1 MAWMGYPMETHP
13 SQLLHTGNLK
23 FFHSGKLQS
32 QTDTQQG
39 DPLETVLFSAPLQPL
54 LHKMADTY
62 SSILILAFAEN
73 VCLMG
78 RSSQIFRGVTVDAF
92 AITMETIHLSLTLQN
107 LWSLYPTVNPATS
120 QRNCAIVQMPM
131 GLIRPC
137 TSEGIKILGT
147 PIGNQHFKEEQF
159 KIFATNFHLSLLQQF
174 PYLHQ
179 RTKLLTFCTNTRP
192 H

>member
-1 MAWMGYPMETHP
+1 METHP
-13 SQLLHTGNLK
+13 SQLLHTGNSK

-107 LWSLYPTVNPATS
+107 L
-120 QRNCAIVQMPM
+120 
-131 GLIRPC
+131 
-137 TSEGIKILGT
+137 
-147 PIGNQHFKEEQF
+147 
-159 KIFATNFHLSLLQQF
+159 
-174 PYLHQ
+174 
-179 RTKLLTFCTNTRP
+179 
-192 H
+192 